1 MSDRTHLI
9 EPTERYLASLVAE
22 SSGIARS
29 GFDAAT
35 SFGDLGVDSFRVLKI
50 IKALEADFGTLPKTL
65 LFENFNIESLARYFV
80 DRHADTL
87 IAKFS
92 PATPT
97 AARPAPVDAAPAIA
111 VAAPASA
118 PAPDPSPTAGRAAQ
132 AGGSPAGRAAVEP
145 APSPE
150 PPAESVRMLERDLEA
165 FPALQSA
172 LQAIYEQY
180 KNEGCVSRG
189 TRNIAPNLFIDR
201 LRRGYFNYSRSGR
214 LILVYAYTGPQALFG
229 EIAEQMQ
236 QYCVEK
242 GFQLNFF
249 IDEVLES
256 IGGTAYSSTPFG
268 ALQRILDLKHF
279 TLEGGAMRRLRY
291 LVGKFEKSGACRTV
305 EYACGSDPATDRAI
319 AGIIDRW
326 CEART
331 MVNPLIHIVRQEIL
345 DGSLHPQHRIFL
357 TYLDDALQNVILI
370 SGMSGALNGYLMDL
384 EFYPPEMPLG
394 GLEYAIVQIIAALV
408 AEGRD
413 MLSLGGTYGCRLE
426 TSPHADPEVDRILD
440 DLHSQ
445 KIFNDEGNLQFKNK
459 FRPENRTIYLCRPK
473 DAGPGDNV
481 LDIIMMIADPAKAQT
496 PDTENHN
503 PPVPRAVDVPAAR
516 PAVGAEAGLD
526 AAPDVPRAGTLAEA
540 GFNPLN
546 LPSAQVDFDLKTD
559 SWAQLDSAFV
569 GKRMA
574 HLRSRL
580 QQPVNL
586 HEQLR
591 AIFPFE
597 HFVLTDAGRSAD
609 HLLCKAFGRTG
620 RVLQNL
626 LFPTCLYHQIDKGFT
641 PRELPHPALFD
652 LRSHDPAKAGLCLDA
667 LRRELAAHGDDI
679 AYVCIEV
686 SDNAA
691 GGAPIAIE
699 HLREVKALIAPRSIP
714 LVVDATRVLENAWF
728 LTRDAARGAGE
739 GMWQAARALLGF
751 ADAIIGSLAK
761 DFCVDKGG
769 LVATRDPSLLRRL
782 QQVLDQ
788 DGGGLDVIEKKL
800 VGLALQ
806 DRRHIELQI
815 DRRVRA
821 VETIW
826 KALDAAGVPVVAPVG
841 GHCVL
846 IDVAA
851 IPAFAGSALP
861 VAECLAFLYLNTGVR
876 AAAHSVGM
884 QKGTALNRL
893 IRLAIP
899 VGLAAS
905 AADEIARRLV
915 AAFAGMRNVP
925 RLSGA
930 DAPGDVHAKYAL
942 LGYLNPVSSPLR
954 DADVAPS
961 AAPVTDAPAVR
972 IDTPRTAR
980 ATPAGASAG
989 APAATDERFDIAIVG
1004 LAGRYPRARDPEAL
1018 WRNLR
1023 DGIDCI
1029 EELPESRYARR
1040 FRTDFSRRYR
1050 GGFVDDIDRFDSLFF
1065 NVSPREAEMLD
1076 PQERLFLEVAWEA
1089 LEDAGY
1095 YPESLAP
1102 DHAPRN
1108 VGVFVGAV
1116 WTMYQMLGVERKV
1129 LGDELH
1135 PNSFLWS
1142 IANRVSY
1149 WMNLTGPSLTV
1160 DTACSS
1166 SMTALQLACEA
1177 IRGGGCDSAIVGGVN
1192 LDLHQHKFDI
1202 NNAGGALSKDGVC
1215 RTFGAGAN
1223 GYVAGEGVIAILIK
1237 PLAKAIEDRDQVYGV
1252 IKSAL
1257 VNHGGRTSSY
1267 TVPNPKAQGALIAAA
1282 LRKAGVE
1289 PDSIGYIE
1297 AHGTGTEL
1305 GDPVEISGLDHAF
1318 ASARAGVG
1326 SVPIGSIKT
1335 NIGHLEAAA
1344 GLAGVSKVLLQ
1355 LKHRQLAP
1363 SLHAEA
1369 LNPHIDFSS
1378 SPFRVQRTL
1387 EPWEPKRL
1395 DGRALPLRAGISSFG
1410 AGGANAH
1417 VVIESFEA
1425 AGRDVESGEAGPRV
1439 FPLSAR
1445 NEDQLRAMAAALCR
1459 RLETA
1464 EPPPRA
1470 GDVAF
1475 TLQDGRKSFDH
1486 RLAIVADGVPD
1497 LVAKLRRYAA
1507 GASDPDI
1514 LAGNA
1519 RNADGI
1525 ARLLSHEE
1533 RSKFLELLS
1542 QRQAPH
1548 KIAQLWAEGLL
1559 ADCRGMTA
1567 DGRRISLPTYP
1578 FADKRHWLPDPARR
1592 RAPVAGA
1599 IAGLHPLIDSNA
1611 STFQR
1616 QLFRKSF
1623 REDEFFLHDH
1633 VVSDVPTLPGTAYV
1647 DLARKA
1653 GEVAAGARVD
1663 RVRNITWVSPLTAS
1677 AASPTPA
1684 MVELRPAADGVLFE
1698 VFADIDADAAAGAR
1712 TTYCQGKLLYAADPV
1727 PSAPDE
1733 YVDLEA
1739 IRARCA
1745 QVADA
1750 GTVYP
1755 LFERVGLRYG
1765 PSFRLLETV
1774 WANDDEVLGLL
1785 RLPEVRDG
1793 DFEDFVF
1800 HPCILDAAMQA
1811 GVAAQLCRDTGE
1823 MRVPYSIGEIERLH
1837 PLTRTCYSHLTR
1849 SPGDRSA
1856 TGGLAKQHLDILDET
1871 GRVLMRIRESVGV
1884 PLNAVHGKAVASS
1897 GADPGAELAQ
1907 RDAAAVAAP
1916 SAPSPASTPAVDAD
1930 GFAEL
1935 FYGQRWVTTPAP
1947 ETPAAVGQVLLFETD
1962 PRRGDALAA
1971 AGRVWRVRPGAAFA
1985 ALGDDAYTIDP
1996 RNRDDYV
2003 RLLQTVREA
2012 GWNSGKLC
2020 FAWPLDAWSLDERP
2034 GAVEAILDLGVHA
2047 LLFLC
2052 QALMTGK
2059 SKQGVQLLC
2068 AHGADGE
2075 EADPLD
2081 VALAGFARTVRLENP
2096 RIECK
2101 VLHLDR
2107 AAAAPDRFAACVRAE
2122 LDERTRQAVA
2132 VRWVDGVRA
2141 ERTLYRLDDDELPA
2155 AGSVGAALRHRG
2167 VYVITGGVGGLGLIF
2182 AEHLARTCRARLVLT
2197 GRSALSDASRARV
2210 AALEAAGA
2218 EVLHVAADV
2227 ACREDVARLLAEAR
2241 ARFGRIDGV
2250 LHSAGVLRDAF
2261 LWKKTRDDMRAVL
2274 APKVD
2279 GTLLLDELTAEDDLD
2294 FFALF
2299 SSLAAFGNA
2308 GQCDYAYAN
2317 HFMDAHA
2324 ALRERRRARGERRGH
2339 SLSLNWSLWAEGGMK
2354 LDEQTELFFRTKLG
2368 IKPLGT
2374 DFGLRAFERG
2384 LMSAQA
2390 QLAVLEGV
2398 ADKIEAAWGI
2408 ARPEASTA
2416 VAAGPAAA
2424 PPAVVSRAAS
2434 DEAAGDLRSTVVAS
2448 LSGIVMEM
2456 LKIEEDDL
2464 SLDSILLDLG
2474 FDSIGLAGFANA
2486 LNARY
2491 GLDINPTMFFE
2502 YPSINA
2508 IAGVLVDEHAAAM
2521 RQAHGAPS
2529 PAGRTIAAATPATSA
2544 TSAVATPA
2552 ATIPFAVDKG
2562 WQPAATPAA
2571 AAWSDGARNRFR
2583 EVPIAIV
2590 GIAGTMPQSDT
2601 LDEFW
2606 GHLQAGRDLVTEIP
2620 RDRWTWED
2628 YDGNP
2633 AEQANTSYSRWGGF
2647 MKHVDRF
2654 DPLFFGITPR
2664 EAEMMDPQQRIF
2676 IETVW
2681 AAIEDSGH
2689 RVSDL
2694 SGTRT
2699 GVFVGVSAKDYID
2712 VLSEQHSTLDGFSAS
2727 GNSHSIL
2734 ANRISFLLNLRG
2746 PSAPLDTACSS
2757 SLVAL
2762 HRAIESIHTGS
2773 SDMAI
2778 VGGVQVMLTPIGHV
2792 SLSTAGML
2800 SPDGKC
2806 KAFDKSANG
2815 YVRGEGSGAIF
2826 IKPLA
2831 KALEDGN
2838 PVYAVIKA
2846 TAENHGG
2853 RVTMLTAPNPKA
2865 QAELLTEAYTRAG
2878 VDPASVGY
2886 IECHGTGTSLGD
2898 PIEIQALKKAF
2909 SDLYRQQG
2917 HAAPKAP
2924 HCGLSSV
2931 KTNIGHL
2938 EPAAA
2943 MASLLKVL
2951 LAIRHREIPALL
2963 HFETLNPYIDLEGS
2977 PFYIVDRTTP
2987 WQPAL
2992 GADGSAQ
2999 PLVAGVSS
3007 FGWGGA
3013 NAHAVLE
3020 EYRLPARGEV
3030 ASGPQPIVLSAKHP
3044 ERLRAYAASM
3054 ARHLRAHAVPL
3065 SDLAYTLQVGRDA
3078 MEERLGFVAESTAQA
3093 AQLFEAFAAGERP
3106 EGLFAGRVRRHK
3118 AAADEAAP
3126 GPRAEDPVALVRA
3139 WVEGAEIDWRTTAL
3153 APAAGARRVS
3163 LPTYPF
3169 APDRH
3174 WVEAGEAH
3182 AVAGSGHGAAALHPL
3197 VHANVSTMKLQRYRS
3212 RFGGAQRFPADA
3224 AGRPSAL
3231 AFAGMASAAIGL
3243 ALVGEAQA
3251 VGIELAD
3258 VAWCDLPATMADRTV
3273 LIDLFERGEGG
3284 VDFEIHDLSEHDLGA
3299 PALDQNRAVEKRDHA
3314 PTREARILRCR
3325 GRGRMLRRADRPSAG
3340 PAPFD
3345 AVTHGAGGPEPAAS
3359 PRPALDALARQWRAR
3374 GPVLHAPGRFRF
3386 ATDAIPGDALPA
3398 DGGKAGRPDDASRT
3412 WTVPPGLIESV
3423 VHAATLLAAGESGA
3437 ADARPAFLSS
3447 LQVFAPCR
3455 GSLLVDVRL
3464 AVATGE
3470 AAPAVDFDLFD
3481 GEGRVCVRARGMRF
3495 GDGGPAR
3502 ASEAAFLALLET
3514 LERGRPGD
3522 TGPSHRERAETQAA
3536 RLLERTP

>member
-1 MSDRTHLI
+1 MSDRTQLI

-87 IAKFS
+87 VAKFS
-92 PATPT
+92 TSTSTSTSTTARPTSVDATP
-97 AARPAPVDAAPAIA
+97 AAAIP
-111 VAAPASA
+111 APASA
-118 PAPDPSPTAGRAAQ
+118 PIPHPTPGRAAQ
-132 AGGSPAGRAAVEP
+132 AGAACAQAHAVESP
-145 APSPE
+145 PEPPSPE

-189 TRNIAPNLFIDR
+189 TRNIAPNLFIDSQ
-201 LRRGYFNYSRSGR
+201 RRGYFNYSRSGR

-236 QYCVEK
+236 RYCVEK

-256 IGGTAYSSTPFG
+256 IGDIAYSSTPFG

-426 TSPHADPEVDRILD
+426 TSPHADPAVDRILD

-473 DAGPGDNV
+473 DAGPADNV

-503 PPVPRAVDVPAAR
+503 PPVPRAVDAPAAR
-516 PAVGAEAGLD
+516 PAAVAEAGMD
-526 AAPDVPRAGTLAEA
+526 AAVDVPRARALAEA

-546 LPSAQVDFDLKTD
+546 LASAEVDFDLKTD

-609 HLLCKAFGRTG
+609 HLLCKAFERKGL
-620 RVLQNL
+620 VLQNL

-667 LRRELAAHGDDI
+667 LREELAAHGDDI

-691 GGAPIAIE
+691 GGVPIAIE
-699 HLREVKALIAPRSIP
+699 HLREVKALLAPRSIP

-728 LTRDAARGAGE
+728 LTRDGSGPAGE

-761 DFCVDKGG
+761 DFCIDKGG

-782 QQVLDQ
+782 QKVLDQ

-846 IDVAA
+846 IDAGA

-915 AAFAGMRNVP
+915 AAFAGMPNVP

-942 LGYLNPVSSPLR
+942 LGYLNPASSPVR
-954 DADVAPS
+954 DADVAGS
-961 AAPVTDAPAVR
+961 GAPAVDAPAVR

-980 ATPAGASAG
+980 ATPAGASVVP
-989 APAATDERFDIAIVG
+989 PAATDASFDIAIVG
-1004 LAGRYPRARDPEAL
+1004 LAGRYPRARDAEAL

-1023 DGIDCI
+1023 DGVDCI

-1040 FRTDFSRRYR
+1040 LHTGFSRRYR

-1095 YPESLAP
+1095 YPEILAP
-1102 DHAPRN
+1102 DNAPRN

-1318 ASARAGVG
+1318 GSGHAGVG

-1387 EPWEPKRL
+1387 EPWAPKRL

-1425 AGRDVESGEAGPRV
+1425 ADRGVESGDAGPRV

-1486 RLAIVADGVPD
+1486 RLAIVADSVPD
-1497 LVAKLRRYAA
+1497 LVAKLRRYGA

-1578 FADKRHWLPDPARR
+1578 FADKRHWLPDPTRR
-1592 RAPVAGA
+1592 HVPVAGA
-1599 IAGLHPLIDSNA
+1599 IVGLHPLIDSNE

-1633 VVSDVPTLPGTAYV
+1633 VVSGVPTLPGTAYV

-1663 RVRNITWVSPLTAS
+1663 RVRNITWVSPLTAR

-1684 MVELRPAADGVLFE
+1684 MVELRPAVDGVLFE
-1698 VFADIDADAAAGAR
+1698 VFVDADAAAGAR

-1727 PSAPDE
+1727 ASAPAE

-1856 TGGLAKQHLDILDET
+1856 TGGLAKQHLEILDET

-1884 PLNAVHGKAVASS
+1884 PLNVVHGKAEASRS
-1897 GADPGAELAQ
+1897 AEA
-1907 RDAAAVAAP
+1907 APSEVAAVAAP
-1916 SAPSPASTPAVDAD
+1916 SAPSPAPRPAVDAD

-1947 ETPAAVGQVLLFETD
+1947 QAPAGLGQVLLFETD
-1962 PRRGDALAA
+1962 PRRGDALAV
-1971 AGRVWRVRPGAAFA
+1971 AGRVWRVRPGATFA

-2003 RLLQTVREA
+2003 RLIEAVRGA

-2020 FAWPLDAWSLDERP
+2020 FAWPLDARP
-2034 GAVEAILDLGVHA
+2034 DTVEATLDLGVHA

-2052 QALMTGK
+2052 QALMAGK
-2059 SKQGVQLLC
+2059 SKQAVQLLC

-2107 AAAAPDRFAACVRAE
+2107 AAAVPDRFAACVGAE

-2141 ERTLYRLDDDELPA
+2141 ERTLYRLDDDALPA

-2182 AEHLARTCRARLVLT
+2182 AEHLARTYRARLVLT

-2227 ACREDVARLLAEAR
+2227 SCREDVARLLAEAR

-2261 LWKKTRDDMRAVL
+2261 LWKKTREEMRAVL

-2279 GTLLLDELTAEDDLD
+2279 GTLLLDELTADDDLD

-2384 LMSAQA
+2384 LMSEQV

-2398 ADKIEAAWGI
+2398 ADKIESAWGI
-2408 ARPEASTA
+2408 AEPKTS
-2416 VAAGPAAA
+2416 AATGATPAAA
-2424 PPAVVSRAAS
+2424 PSVAAS

-2521 RQAHGAPS
+2521 RNAHGAPVS
-2529 PAGRTIAAATPATSA
+2529 ASASADRAIAAATPAA
-2544 TSAVATPA
+2544 SAVSTPA
-2552 ATIPFAVDKG
+2552 AAPAATTPFAIDKG
-2562 WQPAATPAA
+2562 WQPPAPPAA
-2571 AAWSDGARNRFR
+2571 AAPGAAWSGGARNRFR
-2583 EVPIAIV
+2583 EMPIAIV

-2633 AEQANTSYSRWGGF
+2633 AEEANTSYSRWGGF

-2773 SDMAI
+2773 SEMAI

-2865 QAELLTEAYTRAG
+2865 QAELLTEAYTSAG

-2909 SDLYRQQG
+2909 SDLYRQHG

-2987 WQPAL
+2987 WQPAR
-2992 GADGSAQ
+2992 GTDGSAQ

-3020 EYRLPARGEV
+3020 EYRLPARSDA
-3030 ASGPQPIVLSAKHP
+3030 ASAPGPQPIVLSAKHP

-3054 ARHLRAHAVPL
+3054 ARHLREHAVPL

-3093 AQLFEAFAAGERP
+3093 ARLFEAFAAGERP
-3106 EGLFAGRVRRHK
+3106 EGLFAGRARRQK
-3118 AAADEAAP
+3118 AAADGAAP
-3126 GPRAEDPVALVRA
+3126 GPLAGDPAGRVRA
-3139 WVEGAEIDWRTTAL
+3139 WVEGAEIDWR
-3153 APAAGARRVS
+3153 AGAVGPATGTRRVS

-3182 AVAGSGHGAAALHPL
+3182 SAAGSRHGAAAPLHPL
-3197 VHANVSTMKLQRYRS
+3197 VHENVSTLRLQRYRS

-3224 AGRPSAL
+3224 VGRPSAL
-3231 AFAGMASAAIGL
+3231 ALAGMASAALGL

-3258 VAWCDLPATMADRTV
+3258 VAWCDLPTTMAGRTL

-3284 VDFEIHDLSEHDLGA
+3284 VDFEIHDLEANAFDKPASPQRDPA
-3299 PALDQNRAVEKRDHA
+3299 PA
-3314 PTREARILRCR
+3314 REARRLRCR

-3345 AVTHGAGGPEPAAS
+3345 AVTDSAGGPEPGGF
-3359 PRPALDALARQWRAR
+3359 PRLALDALARQWRAS
-3374 GPVLHAPGRFRF
+3374 GPVLHAPGRFGF
-3386 ATDAIPGDALPA
+3386 ATEVVQ
-3398 DGGKAGRPDDASRT
+3398 GGLVEGGQAGDASRT
-3412 WTVPPGLIESV
+3412 WTVPPELIESA
-3423 VHAATLLAAGESGA
+3423 VHAAAILAAGESAA

-3455 GSLLVDVRL
+3455 GSIRVEVRL
-3464 AVATGE
+3464 ATETGD
-3470 AAPAVDFDLFD
+3470 AAPAVDFDLLD
-3481 GEGRVCVRARGMRF
+3481 DAGRVCVRARGMRF

-3522 TGPSHRERAETQAA
+3522 VGPLHRQRPETPAA
-3536 RLLERTP
+3536 RIPERTP